1 MDILVKTLIQKENM
15 IWTAFA
21 NISQICHRC
30 ESSRNMG
37 SRADLYIGQVA
48 HEIKSGDKKL
58 VQARLTNNK

>member
-37 SRADLYIGQVA
+37 SRADLYI
-48 HEIKSGDKKL
+48 
-58 VQARLTNNK
+58 